1 MSTHTP
7 AAPSERLRFFDV
19 LDCLDDLLEDAEQQ
33 RLALIEQLRGR
44 DAEPAAKDL
53 ARASLDEDYFE

>member
-19 LDCLDDLLEDAEQQ
+19 LDDLLEDAEQQ

-44 DAEPAAKDL
+44 DAEPAAEDL